1 MTSAIFCLGS
11 FFQPLFHL
19 CFYTSTP
26 EPALHDHDSMISS
39 NTDHQPHFYLLINII
54 DLPYTIKTIHR

>member
-1 MTSAIFCLGS
+1 MISAIFLFGE

-19 CFYTSTP
+19 CFYTSTLY
-26 EPALHDHDSMISS
+26 PALHDRYSMIS
-39 NTDHQPHFYLLINII
+39 NNADHQPHFYLLINII